1 MILLVKHTRSD
12 EEQGRRELV
21 GSAAVAR
28 QAPLSAALTVVLAAN
43 AVLAVLITLVGLSAA
58 LPLAGSLAWGLTAA
72 SGGWVAAAM
81 AAVAVQVSQSARMA
95 GAVSFTVF
103 FAAYLIRG
111 LSDLGGPSLHW
122 LGRLVPNGWFLRA
135 RAFGGEQW

>member
-43 AVLAVLITLVGLSAA
+43 AVL
-58 LPLAGSLAWGLTAA
+58 
-72 SGGWVAAAM
+72 
-81 AAVAVQVSQSARMA
+81 VSQSARMA

-122 LGRLVPNGWFLRA
+122 LGWLVPNGWFLRA